1 MTAASDKEQL
11 LSEQNLKFAFQ
22 MFDTDKSGS
31 ISKQE
36 LRSFFETAETKDES
50 LWTEIFQEVDADG
63 DGEITWPEFKEAMS

>member
-1 MTAASDKEQL
+1 
-11 LSEQNLKFAFQ
+11 